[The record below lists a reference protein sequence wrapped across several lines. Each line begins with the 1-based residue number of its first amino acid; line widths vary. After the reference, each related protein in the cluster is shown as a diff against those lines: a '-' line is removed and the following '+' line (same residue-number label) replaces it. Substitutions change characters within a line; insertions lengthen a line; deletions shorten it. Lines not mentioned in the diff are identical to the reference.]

1 MNDMNTAKKLI
12 GLIIENI
19 PNKRDDFLKTTYM
32 KNVNPWDVKMN
43 EEGNIVK
50 NDLPDMEVAR
60 QVMLDKTAVQIKD
73 LVKEGK
79 LPDLSNQQKPEYYA
93 KFNS

>member
-1 MNDMNTAKKLI
+1 
-12 GLIIENI
+12 
-19 PNKRDDFLKTTYM
+19 
-32 KNVNPWDVKMN
+32 
-43 EEGNIVK
+43 
-50 NDLPDMEVAR
+50 MEVAR